1 MRFSLLVVVALGVT
15 AAGVPCFTAA
25 DAGSDAPDLDIGTL
39 VSEGKGIATQQ
50 KATDDALKQ
59 LGEDD
64 QKLQSDKTDSI
75 KRLSDYDR
83 TAADFM
89 SRCNHQFVQ
98 GQELEVAACKAE
110 NEKNRQV
117 FEQLTAK
124 QKEIQ
129 SSLSDGK
136 TRKAKLDQQKADL
149 ALKLEA
155 WKHHMKAVLV
165 ATGLGDCNNAVAT
178 SAAGD
183 SYAQTLRLVTGY
195 QHCWD
200 GGAKSVPT
208 LAPSAVT
215 QGSPVFSSRRARTP
229 EQAIE
234 EYKRSG
240 DADAGARQKR
250 GLDKV
255 TVPAPG
261 SSGP

>member
-1 MRFSLLVVVALGVT
+1 MRFNLMIVMALGVI

-64 QKLQSDKTDSI
+64 QKLQSDKRDSI
-75 KRLSDYDR
+75 KKLSDYDR

-98 GQELEVAACKAE
+98 GQELEVTACKAE
-110 NEKNRQV
+110 NERNRQI

-136 TRKAKLDQQKADL
+136 PRKAKLDQQKADL

-155 WKHHMKAVLV
+155 WKHHMKAVLL
-165 ATGLGDCNNAVAT
+165 ATGLGDCNNAVAA
-178 SAAGD
+178 SAGGN
-183 SYAQTLRLVTGY
+183 SYADTLHLVNGY
-195 QHCWD
+195 QQCWD
-200 GGAKSVPT
+200 HANLRGT
-208 LAPSAVT
+208 LPAVT
-215 QGSPVFSSRRARTP
+215 QGSPVFSSRPARTP
-229 EQAIE
+229 EQAIQD
-234 EYKRSG
+234 YKASG
-240 DADAGARQKR
+240 DSIPVPTHKR
-250 GLDKV
+250 GLDQAN
-255 TVPAPG
+255 VPPPA